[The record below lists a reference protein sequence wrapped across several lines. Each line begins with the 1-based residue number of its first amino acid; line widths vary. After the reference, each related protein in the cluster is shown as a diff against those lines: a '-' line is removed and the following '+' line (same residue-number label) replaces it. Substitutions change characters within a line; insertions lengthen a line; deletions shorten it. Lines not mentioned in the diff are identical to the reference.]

1 MGIVQRFPYQGANA
15 DQSVVGCHMHRSKT
29 LSILPVLIFALFSAS
44 SCSGPQRGVI
54 CPGGNCG
61 GNGTVAVTMVADS
74 LPANPALLTF
84 QVTITSMK
92 FSAASGTSTTV
103 NLNPALT
110 VDLMRLE
117 SDTVFLG
124 TFKNIPA
131 AQYSSVTLV
140 LTGNAN
146 ITFLN
151 DTGSTLSGCLANHV
165 CPLSVAASS
174 NPVATVSFSVSQ
186 SAVTGVGI
194 DLNFSHAVTISGANL
209 AVNFSNNNVLS
220 AFTLPRP
227 NSNLSVGQLDL
238 IEDFTG
244 VVSLS
249 SSTVTITS
257 ATVTGRGSLAAT
269 ANSNTILNSDPAQK
283 LCLSP
288 IQGQVSSCVSSNQAA
303 SMDVVLKS
311 DGTLSIQEIEP
322 LLGTLQ
328 DTVEGIVVSINTGN
342 TTQFTM
348 IVTDLIPSAQG
359 SLIGSLQIGNG
370 LVVNLVANPTF
381 FVDTKGLS
389 VLAGNLS
396 NFAGQTNTAALH
408 LGQTVAVHVI
418 TPFTAA
424 FGTTLAS
431 ATSDTATLRWSRI
444 TATPVAP
451 FTPNIFN
458 LTGFPSYFSASG
470 TAEVQDFAGTP
481 GTPGI
486 TNFDGIADASG
497 LNASKPV
504 ALRTLFIENTTN
516 SAAPAFFAAKVRQ
529 H

>member
-1 MGIVQRFPYQGANA
+1 
-15 DQSVVGCHMHRSKT
+15 
-29 LSILPVLIFALFSAS
+29 
-44 SCSGPQRGVI
+44 
-54 CPGGNCG
+54 
-61 GNGTVAVTMVADS
+61 
-74 LPANPALLTF
+74 
-84 QVTITSMK
+84 
-92 FSAASGTSTTV
+92 
-103 NLNPALT
+103 
-110 VDLMRLE
+110 
-117 SDTVFLG
+117 
-124 TFKNIPA
+124 
-131 AQYSSVTLV
+131 
-140 LTGNAN
+140 
-146 ITFLN
+146 
-151 DTGSTLSGCLANHV
+151 
-165 CPLSVAASS
+165 
-174 NPVATVSFSVSQ
+174 
-186 SAVTGVGI
+186 
-194 DLNFSHAVTISGANL
+194 
-209 AVNFSNNNVLS
+209 
-220 AFTLPRP
+220 
-227 NSNLSVGQLDL
+227 L

-257 ATVTGRGSLAAT
+257 ATVTGRSSLAAT

-424 FGTTLAS
+424 VGTNLAS

-529 H
+529 R

>member
-1 MGIVQRFPYQGANA
+1 MNRS
-15 DQSVVGCHMHRSKT
+15 QS
-29 LSILPVLIFALFSAS
+29 LSFFSVLLLAVFSAS
-44 SCSGPQRGVI
+44 ACSGPKGGVV
-54 CPGGNCG
+54 CVGAVCG
-61 GNGTVAVTMVADS
+61 STNGTLAVTMVADT
-74 LPANPALLTF
+74 LPASPSLLTF
-84 QVTITSMK
+84 QVTISSITFTPS
-92 FSAASGTSTTV
+92 SGTATTV

-110 VDLMRLE
+110 VDLMRLQ
-117 SDTVFLG
+117 SDAVFLG

-131 AQYSSVTLV
+131 AQYTSVTLV

-151 DTGSTLSGCLANHV
+151 NTNATLSICPASTI

-174 NPVATVSFSVSQ
+174 NPVVNVSFTVSANS
-186 SAVTGVGI
+186 VTGVGI
-194 DLNFSHAVTISGANL
+194 DLNYANAVSISGNPAIL

-220 AFTLPRP
+220 AFTLPRA
-227 NSNLSVGQLDL
+227 NSNLAAGQFDL

-249 SSTVTITS
+249 NSAVTITP
-257 ATVTGRGSLAAT
+257 ATATGRGALTAT
-269 ANSNTILNSDPAQK
+269 ANSNTIFNSDPAQK
-283 LCLSP
+283 LCLNP
-288 IQGQVSSCVSSNQAA
+288 TQGQVSSCVSSNQAA
-303 SMDVVLKS
+303 SMDAILNS

-322 LLGTLQ
+322 LLATLQ
-328 DTVEGIVVSINTGN
+328 DTVEGIVVVVNPNNS
-342 TTQFTM
+342 TQFKM
-348 IVTDLIPSAQG
+348 IIIDLIPSATN
-359 SLIGSLQIGNG
+359 SLIGTLHVGDG

-381 FVDTKGLS
+381 LVDTKGLS

-408 LGQTVAVHVI
+408 LGQTVAVHI
-418 TPFTAA
+418 IAPFTASV
-424 FGTTLAS
+424 GTTPAS
-431 ATSDTATLRWSRI
+431 ATSDTVTLRWSRI

-451 FTPNIFN
+451 FSPNIFN
-458 LTGFPSYFSASG
+458 LTTFPSYFSATG

-486 TNFDGIADASG
+486 TNFDGITDASG

-504 ALRTLFIENTTN
+504 ALRTLFIENPTN
-516 SAAPAFFAAKVRQ
+516 SAVPAFFAAKVRQ

>member
-1 MGIVQRFPYQGANA
+1 
-15 DQSVVGCHMHRSKT
+15 
-29 LSILPVLIFALFSAS
+29 
-44 SCSGPQRGVI
+44 
-54 CPGGNCG
+54 
-61 GNGTVAVTMVADS
+61 MVADS
-74 LPANPALLTF
+74 LPGNPSLLTF

-151 DTGSTLSGCLANHV
+151 DTGSTLSGCLTNHI

-257 ATVTGRGSLAAT
+257 ATVTGRSSLAAT

-424 FGTTLAS
+424 VGTTLAS